1 MVVEVRRFLLCEGWF
16 GGALSGRGCRPE
28 GSVEMTG
35 RSPGKRVAGAA
46 LMLLVAALPAAAQR
60 KEPLPKD
67 LEGVGITQHLGA
79 KLPRDVEFTDEDGKP
94 VRLEQYFNGQKP
106 VILTLGYYRCPM
118 LCTLVL
124 NSLVDGLR
132 DLQWT
137 PGHEF
142 EIVTVSIDPT
152 ETPTLAKLKKQNY
165 LEDYARPGAA
175 GGWHFLTGR
184 EENIRKLA
192 DAVGF
197 GYRYVEERGQYAHPA
212 AIFLATPDGRMAKYL
227 YGVVYQPKTVRL
239 ALTEAGQGKIG
250 TTADQLLLYCFH
262 YDAQEGRYVL
272 AASNIMRLGGAT
284 TALVVGFWLMVSWRR
299 GAHKKSLEGSNPRT

>member
-1 MVVEVRRFLLCEGWF
+1 
-16 GGALSGRGCRPE
+16 
-28 GSVEMTG
+28 MTKET
-35 RSPGKRVAGAA
+35 RSLRAAWAAA
-46 LMLLVAALPAAAQR
+46 LVLLVVALPASAQR
-60 KEPLPKD
+60 REPLPKD
-67 LEGVGITQHLGA
+67 LEGVGITEHLGV
-79 KLPRDVEFTDEDGKP
+79 KLPLNLEFKDEDGGT
-94 VRLEQYFNGQKP
+94 VRLGRYFTGDRP

-132 DLQWT
+132 DLPWT
-137 PGHEF
+137 PGREF

-165 LEDYARPGAA
+165 LEEYARPGAA
-175 GGWHFLTGR
+175 DGWHFLTGR

-192 DAVGF
+192 DTVGF
-197 GYRYVEERGQYAHPA
+197 GYRYVQERGQYAHAA
-212 AIFLATPDGRMAKYL
+212 AIFVVTPEGRMAKYL

-250 TTADQLLLYCFH
+250 TTVDQLLLYCFH
-262 YDAQEGRYVL
+262 YDAQEGRYVV

-284 TALVVGFWLMVSWRR
+284 TALVVGLWLAVSWRR
-299 GAHKKSLEGSNPRT
+299 AARKKSLERSDPRT

>member
-1 MVVEVRRFLLCEGWF
+1 MARRSQGL
-16 GGALSGRGCRPE
+16 
-28 GSVEMTG
+28 
-35 RSPGKRVAGAA
+35 RVAVAA
-46 LMLLVAALPAAAQR
+46 AMLFLAALPAAAQR
-60 KEPLPKD
+60 TEPLPKD
-67 LEGVGITQHLGA
+67 LEGVGITEHAGA
-79 KLPRDVEFTDEDGKP
+79 RLPLDLEFKDEDGKT
-94 VRLEQYFNGQKP
+94 VSLAQYFNRDRP

-124 NSLVDGLR
+124 NSLVDGLK
-132 DLQWT
+132 DLPWT
-137 PGHEF
+137 PGQQF

-165 LEDYARPGAA
+165 LEEYGRAGAA

-197 GYRYVEERGQYAHPA
+197 GYRYVEERGQYAHAA
-212 AIFLATPDGRMAKYL
+212 AIFVVTPDGRMAKYL
-227 YGVVYQPKTVRL
+227 YGVLYQPKTLRL
-239 ALTEAGQGKIG
+239 ALAEAGQGKIG

-272 AASNIMRLGGAT
+272 AATNIMRFGGAT
-284 TALVVGFWLMVSWRR
+284 TAVVVGLWLAVSWRR
-299 GAHKKSLEGSNPRT
+299 GARRKSLERSNPRT

>member
-1 MVVEVRRFLLCEGWF
+1 MTMRTRSLCAAW
-16 GGALSGRGCRPE
+16 A
-28 GSVEMTG
+28 
-35 RSPGKRVAGAA
+35 AA
-46 LMLLVAALPAAAQR
+46 LALLVVALPASAQR
-60 KEPLPKD
+60 QEPLPKD
-67 LEGVGITQHLGA
+67 LEGVGITEHPGA
-79 KLPRDVEFTDEDGKP
+79 RLPLDLEFTDENGTS
-94 VRLEQYFNGQKP
+94 VRLGQYFSGDRP

-132 DLQWT
+132 DLPWT
-137 PGHEF
+137 PGREF

-165 LEDYARPGAA
+165 LQEYARPGAA

-192 DAVGF
+192 DTVGF
-197 GYRYVEERGQYAHPA
+197 GYRYVQERGQYAHAA
-212 AIFLATPDGRMAKYL
+212 AIFVVTPDGRMAKYL

-250 TTADQLLLYCFH
+250 TTVDQLLLYCFH
-262 YDAQEGRYVL
+262 YDAQEGRYVV
-272 AASNIMRLGGAT
+272 AASNIMRFGGAT
-284 TALVVGFWLMVSWRR
+284 TALVVGVWLAVSWRR
-299 GAHKKSLEGSNPRT
+299 GVRKKSLERSDPRT

>member
-1 MVVEVRRFLLCEGWF
+1 
-16 GGALSGRGCRPE
+16 
-28 GSVEMTG
+28 MTG
-35 RSPGKRVAGAA
+35 RSVGMRVAGAA
-46 LMLLVAALPAAAQR
+46 LVLLVATAMPAAAQR

-67 LEGVGITQHLGA
+67 LEGIGISEHPGA
-79 KLPRDVEFTDEDGKP
+79 RLPLDLEFTDEDGKP
-94 VRLEQYFNGQKP
+94 VRLAQYFSGTRP

-124 NSLVDGLR
+124 NSLVDGIR
-132 DLQWT
+132 DLPWT
-137 PGHEF
+137 PGREF
-142 EIVTVSIDPT
+142 EIVTVSIDPL
-152 ETPTLAKLKKQNY
+152 ETPTLARLKKQNY
-165 LEDYARPGAA
+165 LEEYARPGAA
-175 GGWHFLTGR
+175 QGWHFLTGR

-197 GYRYVEERGQYAHPA
+197 GYRYVEERQQYAHPA
-212 AIFLATPDGRMAKYL
+212 AIFVVTPDGRMARYL

-272 AASNIMRLGGAT
+272 AATNLMRFGGAT
-284 TALVVGFWLMVSWRR
+284 TALVVGVWLVTSWRR
-299 GAHKKSLEGSNPRT
+299 GARKKAQSRSGLQSPGR

>member
-1 MVVEVRRFLLCEGWF
+1 MR
-16 GGALSGRGCRPE
+16 
-28 GSVEMTG
+28 T
-35 RSPGKRVAGAA
+35 RSLRVAWAVA
-46 LMLLVAALPAAAQR
+46 LVLLVTAVPASAQR
-60 KEPLPKD
+60 QERLPKD
-67 LEGVGITQHLGA
+67 LEGVGITEHPGVR
-79 KLPRDVEFTDEDGKP
+79 LPLDLEFTDENGAP
-94 VRLEQYFNGQKP
+94 VRLGQYFSGDRP

-132 DLQWT
+132 DLPWT
-137 PGHEF
+137 PGREF

-152 ETPTLAKLKKQNY
+152 ETPTLARLKKQNY
-165 LEDYARPGAA
+165 LEEYARPGAA

-197 GYRYVEERGQYAHPA
+197 GYRYVQERGEYAHSA
-212 AIFLATPDGRMAKYL
+212 AIFVATPDGRMARYL

-250 TTADQLLLYCFH
+250 TTVDQLLLYCFH
-262 YDAQEGRYVL
+262 YDAQEGRYVV
-272 AASNIMRLGGAT
+272 AASNIMRFGGAT
-284 TALVVGFWLMVSWRR
+284 TALIVGLWLAVSWRR
-299 GAHKKSLEGSNPRT
+299 GARKKSLERSDPQT

>member
-1 MVVEVRRFLLCEGWF
+1 MTMRTRSLCAAW
-16 GGALSGRGCRPE
+16 A
-28 GSVEMTG
+28 
-35 RSPGKRVAGAA
+35 AA
-46 LMLLVAALPAAAQR
+46 LALLVVALPASAQR
-60 KEPLPKD
+60 QEPLPKD
-67 LEGVGITQHLGA
+67 LEGVGITEHPGA
-79 KLPRDVEFTDEDGKP
+79 RLPLDLEFTDENGTS
-94 VRLEQYFNGQKP
+94 VRLGQYFSGDRP

-132 DLQWT
+132 DLPWT
-137 PGHEF
+137 PGREF

-165 LEDYARPGAA
+165 LQEYARPGAA

-192 DAVGF
+192 DTVGF
-197 GYRYVEERGQYAHPA
+197 GYRYVQERSQYAHAA
-212 AIFLATPDGRMAKYL
+212 AIFVVTPDGRMAKYL

-250 TTADQLLLYCFH
+250 TTVDQLLLYCFH
-262 YDAQEGRYVL
+262 YDAQEGRYVV
-272 AASNIMRLGGAT
+272 AASNIMRFGGAT
-284 TALVVGFWLMVSWRR
+284 TALVVGVWLAVSWRR
-299 GAHKKSLEGSNPRT
+299 GVRKKSLERSDPRT

>member
-1 MVVEVRRFLLCEGWF
+1 MTKET
-16 GGALSGRGCRPE
+16 
-28 GSVEMTG
+28 GSV
-35 RSPGKRVAGAA
+35 RVAWAAA
-46 LMLLVAALPAAAQR
+46 LVLLVVALPASAQR
-60 KEPLPKD
+60 QEPLPKD
-67 LEGVGITQHLGA
+67 LEGVGITAHLGA
-79 KLPRDVEFTDEDGKP
+79 KLPLDLEFTDENGAP
-94 VRLEQYFNGQKP
+94 VRLGQYFSGDRP

-132 DLQWT
+132 DLPWT
-137 PGHEF
+137 PGREF
-142 EIVTVSIDPT
+142 EVVTVSIDPT
-152 ETPTLAKLKKQNY
+152 ETPTLARLKKQNY
-165 LEDYARPGAA
+165 LEEYARPGAA

-197 GYRYVEERGQYAHPA
+197 GYRYVPERGQYAHAA
-212 AIFLATPDGRMAKYL
+212 AIFVVTPDGRLAKVL

-239 ALTEAGQGKIG
+239 ALTEAGEGKVG

-272 AASNIMRLGGAT
+272 AATNIMRFGGAT
-284 TALVVGFWLMVSWRR
+284 TALVVGLWLAVSWRR
-299 GAHKKSLEGSNPRT
+299 GAHKKSLERSDPRT